1 MSARRPKLNTKAILH
16 RGSQRMIEQLESRW
30 LFNTIIT
37 DTDPLT
43 PTPATVTLEYKDA
56 RDHTVRIVVHGD
68 VSAEF
73 IFARVTKGADKTG
86 FGGNQVIL
94 GDAVSPTAFD
104 VKTGK
109 LGANMEDGRDLF
121 HVFVA
126 QASLDSY
133 ISVAEVPIFSA
144 RNRPMQPFSG
154 SVTLTISPLRTNDVH
169 RTTAGGTGNIYLG
182 ARTRDTAADIQDE
195 AD

>member
-94 GDAVSPTAFD
+94 GDAVSPTSFD
-104 VKTGK
+104 KDGK
-109 LGANMEDGRDLF
+109 LQANPEDGRDLF
-121 HVFVA
+121 HVYIA
-126 QASLDSY
+126 QASIDSY
-133 ISVAEVPIFSA
+133 IAIADVPAFS
-144 RNRPMQPFSG
+144 
-154 SVTLTISPLRTNDVH
+154 
-169 RTTAGGTGNIYLG
+169 
-182 ARTRDTAADIQDE
+182 
-195 AD
+195 